1 VYSVTKERFEM
12 KLTIPENA
20 LYAVSL
26 VCTDYLKGNPIFSG
40 MWVIKRS
47 DGVWLVG
54 TDGDILVARHLAD
67 HSVTAFIESDRPC
80 LYIGGSVVNKL
91 AYTNKLDKLIE
102 LSVDD
107 NGIVS
112 IDEAVGNVDD
122 TFKGVGVVNSIINLM
137 HEQLD
142 NVSPLKKVVQ
152 SGHGIATMY
161 QTIALKAIAVSTTN
175 TPKKDLNNFAAS
187 HALSLDRLVMS
198 GVSVDGLSTALGKAF
213 GVYKDAHLIILIAPR
228 RQATDEKWKIKG
240 TI

>member
-1 VYSVTKERFEM
+1 M
-12 KLTIPENA
+12 KLIIPENA

-54 TDGDILVARHLAD
+54 TDGCILIARRLTD
-67 HSVTAFIESDRPC
+67 PSVTAFIESNRPC
-80 LYIGGSVVNKL
+80 LYIGGSVVSKL
-91 AYTNKLDKLIE
+91 AYTNKLSGFIE

-112 IDEAVGNVDD
+112 GGGAAGNVDD
-122 TFKGVGVVNSIINLM
+122 TFKGVGVVNSVINLM
-137 HEQLD
+137 HEHVD
-142 NVSPLKKVVQ
+142 NVSPLMKVVQ

-161 QTIALKAIAVSTTN
+161 QTLALKAIAVSTTN
-175 TPKKDLNNFAAS
+175 TLKKDLNNFAAS
-187 HALSLDRLVMS
+187 HALSLDRRVMS

-213 GVYKDAHLIILIAPR
+213 GVYESAHLVILIAPR
-228 RQATDEKWKIKG
+228 RQATAEKWKIKG
-240 TI
+240 AI